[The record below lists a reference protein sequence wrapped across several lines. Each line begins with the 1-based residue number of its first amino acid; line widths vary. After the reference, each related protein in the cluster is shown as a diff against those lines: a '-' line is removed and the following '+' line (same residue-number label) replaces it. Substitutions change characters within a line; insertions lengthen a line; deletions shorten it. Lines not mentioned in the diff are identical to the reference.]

1 MASRAAADSGE
12 GRCVAASTTDQRVRG
27 KTCGARLS
35 EILVFTETGCSYQLQ
50 LPETRRLLPGNMN
63 QIGNKSAQFVQNFAD
78 SRTRVSNQQTS
89 FNMNKLPPAGDP
101 KRSLH
106 ILCIDDDEQILEMLK
121 ACLSHYGH
129 RIEVASGGK
138 RGLELFCA
146 AILKSKPYDAVITDL
161 AMPDIDGCQV
171 ACSIKI
177 ESPDTPILLLTA
189 WGSTLKDDA
198 AIVSTVDAV
207 MSKPPRMHE
216 LNHLLHRMAG

>member
-1 MASRAAADSGE
+1 MFISITITGNEMFVTGE
-12 GRCVAASTTDQRVRG
+12 VEPGRILFIIRNWQ
-27 KTCGARLS
+27 KTCS
-35 EILVFTETGCSYQLQ
+35 IF
-50 LPETRRLLPGNMN
+50 P
-63 QIGNKSAQFVQNFAD
+63 NFAD
-78 SRTRVSNQQTS
+78 SRTNMSNPETS
-89 FNMNKLPPAGDP
+89 LKMNKLPPSSDP

-121 ACLSHYGH
+121 ACLTHYGH
-129 RIEVASGGK
+129 RVEVAAGGK

-146 AILKSKPYDAVITDL
+146 ARLKSEPYDAVITDL

-177 ESPDTPILLLTA
+177 ESPGTPILLLTA

-207 MSKPPRMHE
+207 ISKPPRMHE